1 MKKIEIFMIGKRGNY
16 NARAI
21 YDNGKITVLKGSRIK
36 EKSNSD
42 YKRNKQALSYRE
54 DKTIV
59 SKDLVLLKD
68 VVFDSPSTASQFI
81 VDSSR
86 NGWKD
91 WKNKDKQNLK
101 EILKGE

>member
-1 MKKIEIFMIGKRGNY
+1 MKKIDVYMIGKRGNY
-16 NARAI
+16 NAKAI
-21 YDNGKITVLKGSRIK
+21 YKDGRLTVLEGSKIK
-36 EKSNSD
+36 EKSKTV

-59 SKDLVLLKD
+59 NDELVLLKD
-68 VVFDSPSTASQFI
+68 VTFNSPSTAAQFV

-91 WKNKDKQNLK
+91 WKDSEKRNLK